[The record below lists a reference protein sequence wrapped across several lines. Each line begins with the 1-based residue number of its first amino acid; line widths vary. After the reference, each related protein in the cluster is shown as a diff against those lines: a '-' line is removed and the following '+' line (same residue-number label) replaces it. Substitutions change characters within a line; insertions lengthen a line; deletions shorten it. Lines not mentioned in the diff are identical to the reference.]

1 MRACAWSGAQ
11 LRRSAVDARLCA
23 VAPGGACWSELA
35 PLVDE
40 TALRRLKQQLDP
52 TGVLAPHTDR
62 LELPGGAELTVRA
75 TSALGG
81 AGLWSP
87 RLAPQRAIEVN
98 EYVRVSG
105 PADEASL
112 DIALGILE
120 APLERLQRCL
130 TPPLAP
136 RKCVHSPCRR
146 ASPPALLRWM
156 PLAIILS
163 RR

>member
-1 MRACAWSGAQ
+1 M
-11 LRRSAVDARLCA
+11 
-23 VAPGGACWSELA
+23 
-35 PLVDE
+35 DE

-62 LELPGGAELTVRA
+62 LELPGGAELSVRA

-81 AGLWSP
+81 ACLWSP

-105 PADEASL
+105 PADVASL

-130 TPPLAP
+130 TPPLGP
-136 RKCVHSPCRR
+136 RKCVHTPCRR

-156 PLAIILS
+156 PLAIISS